1 MGSRPGCRPGRFL
14 TQCWLLWLLIG
25 AGSFL
30 ALFCPSPLISSA
42 QSTGSEPRLQVL
54 EKYSHHVQPSV
65 PPTSARTE
73 PWPEAG
79 RHQGPSKLQEEA
91 WPPALARCGLSER
104 RRLSFSADRALLLQG
119 TFRVQTAGSQPRA
132 RTPPHLNPRTP
143 IGEGALAADWEGNPR
158 ATGLSVPAGW
168 VGTVRT
174 VAHHVT
180 FLLLF
185 HSL

>member
-14 TQCWLLWLLIG
+14 TRFWLWWLLIG

-42 QSTGSEPRLQVL
+42 QSTGSEPRLEVL
-54 EKYSHHVQPSV
+54 WKYSHQVQPAV

-79 RHQGPSKLQEEA
+79 RHYGPSKLQEA
-91 WPPALARCGLSER
+91 WLPVLARCGLSEL

-132 RTPPHLNPRTP
+132 HTPPISIRRTP
-143 IGEGALAADWEGNPR
+143 IGEWRGGVNGRGTPGLQACQCPLAG
-158 ATGLSVPAGW
+158 
-168 VGTVRT
+168 
-174 VAHHVT
+174 
-180 FLLLF
+180 
-185 HSL
+185 